1 MNGYERLLATIRGQA
16 ADRTPVAP
24 QLFGHAAHLCNVSLR
39 DYGQS
44 GALMADCQL
53 RMQAHYRSDAVFAF
67 MDFCVESEALG
78 SRVRFYDTQYPEIV
92 DYVLPAQAAADAL
105 RLPDPMA
112 DGRLPEMLRGIAA
125 LRAGLGDRVLL
136 TGCLLGP
143 MTLAAQLYGIENAL
157 FLAADMPERYETAL
171 DFATA
176 CAIRYGQAQL
186 AAGAHLVAVFDPA
199 ASPAVVP
206 PAFFRQLLLPRLQRL
221 LAALRRAG
229 ALATWLNIAGPT
241 APILA
246 SYPAAGADI
255 ATFDYEVSVA
265 EACRLLPDTCLVG
278 NLKALD
284 FLDAHPERTTLAA
297 RQLVD
302 ACRERGRFILSSGC
316 ETPPESAPA
325 NIAALLA
332 ACDAGG

>member
-24 QLFGHAAHLCNVSLR
+24 QLFGHAAQLCNVSLR

-78 SRVRFYDTQYPEIV
+78 SRVRYYDTQYPEIV
-92 DYVLPAQAAADAL
+92 DYVLPAQADAGAL

-199 ASPAVVP
+199 
-206 PAFFRQLLLPRLQRL
+206 
-221 LAALRRAG
+221 G

-284 FLDAHPERTTLAA
+284 FLDAHPERITLAA

-316 ETPPESAPA
+316 EIPPESAPA

>member
-1 MNGYERLLATIRGQA
+1 MRIR
-16 ADRTPVAP
+16 
-24 QLFGHAAHLCNVSLR
+24 
-39 DYGQS
+39 
-44 GALMADCQL
+44 
-53 RMQAHYRSDAVFAF
+53 
-67 MDFCVESEALG
+67 
-78 SRVRFYDTQYPEIV
+78 
-92 DYVLPAQAAADAL
+92 
-105 RLPDPMA
+105 
-112 DGRLPEMLRGIAA
+112 PEMPT
-125 LRAGLGDRVLL
+125 DVS
-136 TGCLLGP
+136 
-143 MTLAAQLYGIENAL
+143 
-157 FLAADMPERYETAL
+157 
-171 DFATA
+171 
-176 CAIRYGQAQL
+176 AIRTLTSIAFTGMPFAS
-186 AAGAHLVAVFDPA
+186 GTEPA
-199 ASPAVVP
+199 IID
-206 PAFFRQLLLPRLQRL
+206 
-221 LAALRRAG
+221 ALRRAG

-265 EACRLLPDTCLVG
+265 QACRLLPDTCLVG

-284 FLDAHPERTTLAA
+284 FLDAHPERITLAA